1 LVAVSGVE
9 GSVIVAI
16 DPHNGNQ
23 DRCQLC
29 RGSFWKMFGEVV
41 KGVEG
46 YS

>member
-1 LVAVSGVE
+1 MVAVSGVE

-16 DPHNGNQ
+16 DTHKGNQ
-23 DRCQLC
+23 GRCRLC

-41 KGVEG
+41 KAVEG